1 MVILSINISGQK
13 KDRRFRTI
21 VDNGDNREKTSRKPS
36 IKDVSGDVDIHNDLA
51 GYYWG

>member
-1 MVILSINISGQK
+1 MVILSINISGAGK
-13 KDRRFRTI
+13 EKTPDEN